1 MIHRKH
7 RMNTGASFRRY
18 LAQKLHA
25 LHFYCIGLPWASTRC
40 DFCQALLGTCCFVH
54 IRQNDV
60 IRSTPIPA
68 HYYPKAFPPLACL
81 VLQLLLSV
89 ALCTPCKYY
98 RRLQRDII
106 LLKLSGT
113 CSFCLFAFVRNVTR
127 STPTT
132 THHGRQTS
140 PNIRPSSMSFS
151 TVRLSRNYSYQLYT
165 LCITV
170 PWTSVRWDFAPKF
183 SGTPLHYVF
192 FFAF

>member
-1 MIHRKH
+1 
-7 RMNTGASFRRY
+7 MNTGASFRRY

-25 LHFYCIGLPWASTRC
+25 LHFYRIGLPWASTRC

-68 HYYPKAFPPLACL
+68 HYYPKAFPPLSCL

-89 ALCTPCKYY
+89 ALCTPCKYC

-113 CSFCLFAFVRNVTR
+113 CSFSLFAFVRNVTR

-151 TVRLSRNYSYQLYT
+151 TVRSVPQLLLPVIHIVYNST
-165 LCITV
+165 L
-170 PWTSVRWDFAPKF
+170 DFRTLRFCPQVLRHALALCF
-183 SGTPLHYVF
+183 LFCLLTRCS
-192 FFAF
+192 A